1 MFGVQL
7 LFCSFVFA
15 KIPRNMSKSKYL
27 TGQRIFPVDEGEN
40 FMSTKF
46 LCKFALL

>member
-15 KIPRNMSKSKYL
+15 KIHRNMSKSKYL
-27 TGQRIFPVDEGEN
+27 TGQPVYSQVINLRRIGQI
-40 FMSTKF
+40 
-46 LCKFALL
+46 AG